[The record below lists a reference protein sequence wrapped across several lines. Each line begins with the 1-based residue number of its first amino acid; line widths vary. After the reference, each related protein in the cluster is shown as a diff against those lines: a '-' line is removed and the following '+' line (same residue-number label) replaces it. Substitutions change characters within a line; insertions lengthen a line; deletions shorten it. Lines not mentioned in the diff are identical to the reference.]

1 MRIVTYA
8 LIALTSCSSLAH
20 AQAEEESGGFLV
32 DLLQDNLSGDNRYIQ
47 VIGLDGAFS
56 SQASIEKLT
65 VSDDDGIWLTV
76 SNVVLDWNR
85 LALIRGRFSVNT
97 LSAGEIIVAR
107 KPKPTETT
115 EPLPAA
121 EATPFQLPELPV
133 SIELGEL
140 KIDRVELG
148 EPLVGIA
155 AELSVAGA
163 LSLADGSLKTNLG
176 IIRLDRDTDKLDL
189 IAGFENE
196 SSQISL
202 DLTLA
207 EAHDGLV
214 SELLSIPDRPSIL
227 LTAKGEGPVND
238 FTADIALASDD
249 VERLGGQVRLQSVTD
264 PEARNNAQPSIGFDA
279 NIAGDITPLLA
290 LQYRE
295 FFGAD
300 TQINL
305 TGQSDPDGRMEIQRF
320 DMLSDALMMNG
331 TLAIAES
338 GQLERVLLQGRVA
351 PPDGNE
357 VVLPMGEPRTAIQAA
372 ILSAQFEA
380 DKDNAWSL
388 VLSVDGLN
396 RPDLVVTRSQINAGG
411 ELDQARGMSFEGK
424 LNAAIRGV
432 DFTDTALDDAIGTDI
447 ELNGNF
453 AAEKGSVLKLRDFML
468 AGTDYT
474 ATVNA
479 DIDGLESGFHVDG
492 KAGVTASDL
501 SRFSAIAGR
510 DLGGSVTA
518 TVTGAGAPLSGMFDF
533 DLNVDA
539 KELKSGIAQVDP
551 LITGE
556 TTLVLQAE
564 RDEDGLDIRR
574 FNLEGTALTAD
585 ASGAVRSS
593 DSSLEFNARLDDLA
607 RVVPDLSGP
616 VVIKGDMVQTP
627 SATIGKLRV
636 TGPEDSYADL
646 DGSLSPDG
654 SVDLTYEALLGGIE
668 KFVPQLIGTIRAEG
682 RATRVNEAWQV
693 TSDVNGPSGS
703 FVKLAGSMT
712 PEGAIDGRYD
722 ATINQVERFVPQIV
736 GSIDAEGTA
745 KRIDNAWEIASD
757 IKGPS
762 GSFAQLSG
770 TMTPEGEIDASY
782 DATFAR
788 IERFI
793 SQIVGSMNAKGTARR
808 VKNAWQ
814 VASDVK
820 GPSGSVARLD
830 GSMSSAGD
838 INASYDATFAK
849 IERFIPQ
856 LIGSVNAK
864 GTASRIEESWKV
876 ASDVKGPSGS
886 AANLVGSMTQDGTIN
901 ARYDATIAKLERFVP
916 ELAGSLG
923 LNGTVKRADN
933 TWQIATDAKGPS
945 GSVAQLS
952 GSMAPD
958 GKIDAKYDA
967 TFVRIERFLPEFPG
981 QITAKGTAARDAD
994 TWTIA
999 TEATGPGGLAT
1010 EIGGTVNQTT
1020 LISDVTATGQLQLAI
1035 ANRFITPNSVRGTA
1049 NFDLA
1054 LKGEPK
1060 PESLSGRITTANT
1073 TVAIPSVMQ
1082 TIDDLDAE
1090 IVLANGSANLSVS
1103 AVARAGGRLVIT
1115 GPIKLAPPFDASIVT
1130 EIQQLILTDN
1140 VTFDSSADGRLA
1152 FTGALTGSSLLAGDI
1167 RFGETNINI
1176 NALSGSPGAA
1186 PIPDISFVG
1195 ETGAQRATRNRAGL
1209 IKSSKD
1215 GGGGP
1220 DISLDIRLV
1229 AENKVFVR
1237 GRGLQAELGGNI
1249 LVRGTVAKVAP
1260 SGQIDLIRGNLD
1272 LLGRRLKLTKGLVTL
1287 QGNLEPYM
1295 EFAATTSTSD
1305 GDATLEIAG
1314 PITKPKVKV
1323 ESDPERPS
1331 EEALAMLLFGNQ
1343 YSELSPIKI
1352 AQLAASLAT
1361 LSGAGGG
1368 ANAKAR
1374 DELGVDTF
1382 DIGSD
1387 DDGNAQFGAG
1397 KYLADGVY
1405 TDITVNTDGDTEVN
1419 LNLDVS
1425 ENLTVKGTVD
1435 REGDTGIGLFFE
1447 RDY

>member
-1 MRIVTYA
+1 MRIVTCA
-8 LIALTSCSSLAH
+8 LIALTCCSSIVH
-20 AQAEEESGGFLV
+20 AQEDDESGGFLV
-32 DLLQDNLSGDNRYIQ
+32 DLLQDNLSGNNRYIK
-47 VIGLDGAFS
+47 VSGLDGAFS

-65 VSDDDGIWLTV
+65 VSDDDGVWLTV
-76 SNVVLDWNR
+76 SDVVLDWNR

-107 KPKPTETT
+107 KPKPIEAA
-115 EPLPAA
+115 EPLPTA
-121 EATPFQLPELPV
+121 EATPFQLPDLPV
-133 SIELGEL
+133 AIELGEL
-140 KIDRVELG
+140 KVERVELG
-148 EPLVGIA
+148 EPLMGIA
-155 AELSVAGA
+155 AELSVTGA
-163 LSLADGSLKTNLG
+163 LSLADGSLDTNFEV
-176 IIRLDRDTDKLDL
+176 IRLDRQTDKLDL
-189 IAGFENE
+189 IAGFENA
-196 SSQISL
+196 SSLISL

-207 EAHDGLV
+207 EDDGGLV

-227 LTAKGEGPVND
+227 LTAKGEGPVSD
-238 FTADIALASDD
+238 FTANIALTSDD

-264 PEARNNAQPSIGFDA
+264 PDAGNTAQPSIGFDA
-279 NIAGDITPLLA
+279 NMAGDITPLLA
-290 LQYRE
+290 TEYRE

-300 TQINL
+300 TQLNL
-305 TGQSDPDGRMEIQRF
+305 TGQSDPDGRMEIRRF
-320 DMLSDALMMNG
+320 DMLSDALMLNG
-331 TLAIAES
+331 ALDIAES
-338 GQLERVLLQGRVA
+338 GQLERVLLQGRIA
-351 PPDGNE
+351 PPNGNE

-372 ILSAQFEA
+372 VLSAEFEA

-396 RPDLVVTRSQINAGG
+396 RPDLTVTRSQIYAGG
-411 ELDQARGMSFEGK
+411 ELDQAAGMSLDGN
-424 LNAAIRGV
+424 LNAAIRGI
-432 DFTDTALDDAIGTDI
+432 DLTDDALDDAVGTDI

-453 AAEKGSVLKLRDFML
+453 AAETGSVLKLSDFVVS
-468 AGTDYT
+468 GTDYA

-479 DIDGLESGFHVDG
+479 EIDGLESGFQVDG
-492 KAGVTASDL
+492 EAGLTASDL
-501 SRFSAIAGR
+501 SRFSGVAGR

-518 TVTGAGAPLSGMFDF
+518 TVSGQGAPLSGMFDF
-533 DLNVDA
+533 DLNVASQD
-539 KELKSGIAQVDP
+539 LRSGIAQIDP

-556 TTLVLQAE
+556 TTIVLQAE

-574 FNLEGTALTAD
+574 FNLDGTALTAD
-585 ASGAVRSS
+585 ASGTMRSS
-593 DSSLEFNARLDDLA
+593 DTNMEFNARLDDLA
-607 RVVPDLSGP
+607 RIVPDLSGP
-616 VVIKGDMVQTP
+616 VVIKGDLVQTP
-627 SATIGKLRV
+627 SAATGKLRV
-636 TGPEDSYADL
+636 TGPSESFADL

-654 SVDLTYEALLGGIE
+654 AVDVTYEAELGGVE
-668 KFVPQLIGTIRAEG
+668 KFVPQLVGIIRAKG
-682 RATRVNEAWQV
+682 RATRLDDTWQV
-693 TSDVNGPSGS
+693 TSDVKGPSGS
-703 FVKLAGSMT
+703 SVELAGSMT

-722 ATINQVERFVPQIV
+722 ATIARVERFVPQLV
-736 GSIDAEGTA
+736 GSITAEGTVERA
-745 KRIDNAWEIASD
+745 DNAWKVASD
-757 IKGPS
+757 VKGPT
-762 GSFAQLSG
+762 GSFAQFAG
-770 TMTPEGEIDASY
+770 TMTPEGTIDASY
-782 DATFAR
+782 DATFAKV
-788 IERFI
+788 ERFVP
-793 SQIVGSMNAKGTARR
+793 QVVGSINAKGTAKR
-808 VKNAWQ
+808 VGNAWQ

-820 GPSGSVARLD
+820 GPTGSVARLS
-830 GSMSSAGD
+830 GSMSPEGD
-838 INASYDATFAK
+838 IDANYDATFAK
-849 IERFIPQ
+849 IERFVPQ
-856 LIGSVNAK
+856 LVGSVNAK
-864 GTASRIEESWKV
+864 GTASRVDETWKV
-876 ASDVKGPSGS
+876 ASDVKGPTGS
-886 AANLVGSMTQDGTIN
+886 VAQLAGSMSPDGTID
-901 ARYDATIAKLERFVP
+901 ARYDATIAKVERFVP
-916 ELAGSLG
+916 ELAGSVDI
-923 LNGTVKRADN
+923 NGTAKRADN
-933 TWQIATDAKGPS
+933 TWQVATDANGPS
-945 GSVAQLS
+945 GSVAKLS

-958 GKIDAKYDA
+958 GNIDAAYDA
-967 TFVRIERFLPEFPG
+967 TVVRIERFLPEFPG
-981 QITAKGTAARDAD
+981 QLTAKGTAARDSD
-994 TWTIA
+994 IWTIA
-999 TEATGPGGLAT
+999 TEAKGPGGLST
-1010 EIGGTVNQTT
+1010 KIGGTVNQIT
-1020 LISDVTATGQLQLAI
+1020 LVSDVTAKGQVQLAA
-1035 ANRFITPNSVRGTA
+1035 ANRFIKPNSLRGTA

-1082 TIDDLDAE
+1082 AIDDLDAE

-1103 AVARAGGRLVIT
+1103 AAARAGGRLVIT
-1115 GPIKLAPPFDASIVT
+1115 GPIKLAPPFNASIVT

-1140 VTFDSSADGRLA
+1140 VTFDSSANGRIA
-1152 FTGALTGSSLLAGDI
+1152 FTGALTGRGLLAGDI

-1186 PIPDISFVG
+1186 PIPDITYIG
-1195 ETGAQRATRNRAGL
+1195 ETGAQRATRDRAGL
-1209 IKSSKD
+1209 IKSSS
-1215 GGGGP
+1215 GSGGGP
-1220 DISLDIRLV
+1220 DIGLDIQLV

-1249 LVRGTVAKVAP
+1249 QVRGTVAKVAP
-1260 SGQIDLIRGNLD
+1260 SGQINLIRGTLE

-1305 GDATLEIAG
+1305 GDARLEISG

-1419 LNLDVS
+1419 LNLDVTES
-1425 ENLTVKGTVD
+1425 LTVKGSVD
-1435 REGDTGIGLFFE
+1435 RQGDTGIGLFFE

>member
-8 LIALTSCSSLAH
+8 LIALICCATLVH
-20 AQAEEESGGFLV
+20 AQEDEESGGFLV
-32 DLLQDNLSGDNRYIQ
+32 SLLQDNLSGDNRYIK
-47 VIGLDGAFS
+47 VTGLEGTFS
-56 SQASIEKLT
+56 SRASIQKLT

-107 KPKPTETT
+107 IPKPTEST
-115 EPLPAA
+115 EPLPPA

-140 KIDRVELG
+140 KVERVELG
-148 EPLVGIA
+148 EPLIGIA
-155 AELSVAGA
+155 AELSVTGA
-163 LSLADGSLKTNLG
+163 LSLADGSLKTNLE
-176 IIRLDRDTDKLDL
+176 IIRLDRNTDKLDL
-189 IAGFENE
+189 IAGFENA
-196 SSQISL
+196 SRQISV

-207 EAHDGLV
+207 EDDDGLV

-227 LTAKGEGPVND
+227 LTAKGEGPVSD

-264 PEARNNAQPSIGFDA
+264 PDSGNNAQPSIGFNA

-290 LQYRE
+290 TQYRE
-295 FFGAD
+295 FFGTD
-300 TQINL
+300 TQLNL
-305 TGQSDPDGRMEIQRF
+305 SGQSDPDGRMEIQRF
-320 DMLSDALMMNG
+320 DMLSDALMLNG
-331 TLAIAES
+331 ALDIAGS
-338 GQLERVLLQGRVA
+338 GRLERVLLQGRIA
-351 PPDGNE
+351 PPTGNE

-372 ILSAQFEA
+372 VLSAQFEA

-388 VLSVDGLN
+388 VLSVDGLD
-396 RPDLVVTRSQINAGG
+396 RPDLVVARSQINAGG
-411 ELDQARGMSFEGK
+411 ELDQAGGMSLDGK
-424 LNAAIRGV
+424 LNAAIRGI
-432 DFTDTALDDAIGTDI
+432 DFTDDALDEAVGTDV

-453 AAEKGSVLKLRDFML
+453 AAETGSVLKLNDFMVT
-468 AGTDYT
+468 GTDYM

-479 DIDGLESGFHVDG
+479 EIDGLESGFRVDG
-492 KAGVTASDL
+492 KAGLSASDL

-518 TVTGAGAPLSGMFDF
+518 TISGQGTPLSGMFDF

-539 KELKSGIAQVDP
+539 QDLKSGIAQIDP
-551 LITGE
+551 LIMGQ
-556 TTLVLQAE
+556 TTIVLQAE
-564 RDEDGLDIRR
+564 RDEDGLDIQR
-574 FNLEGTALTAD
+574 FNLDGAALTAD

-593 DSSLEFNARLDDLA
+593 DTNMEFNARLDDLA

-616 VVIKGDMVQTP
+616 VVIRGDLVRTP
-627 SATIGKLRV
+627 SATTGKLRV
-636 TGPEDSYADL
+636 TGPADSFADL

-654 SVDLTYEALLGGIE
+654 SVDLTYETVLGGIE
-668 KFVPQLIGTIRAEG
+668 KVVPQLVGSIRAEG
-682 RATRVNEAWQV
+682 RATRVNDLWQV
-693 TSDVNGPSGS
+693 TSDVRGPSGS
-703 FVKLAGSMT
+703 FVELAGSMT
-712 PEGAIDGRYD
+712 PEGAVDGRYD
-722 ATINQVERFVPQIV
+722 ATITRLERFVPQLA
-736 GSIDAEGTA
+736 GSINAKGTA
-745 KRIDNAWEIASD
+745 TRIENAWEIASD
-757 IKGPS
+757 VKGPS
-762 GSFAQLSG
+762 GSFARLSG
-770 TMTPEGEIDASY
+770 TMTPEGGIDASY

-788 IERFI
+788 IERF
-793 SQIVGSMNAKGTARR
+793 V
-808 VKNAWQ
+808 
-814 VASDVK
+814 
-820 GPSGSVARLD
+820 
-830 GSMSSAGD
+830 
-838 INASYDATFAK
+838 
-849 IERFIPQ
+849 PQ
-856 LIGSVNAK
+856 LVGSVNAK
-864 GTASRIEESWKV
+864 GTARRIENAWEV
-876 ASDVKGPSGS
+876 ASDVKGPTGS
-886 AANLVGSMTQDGTIN
+886 VAQLVGSMTPDGTID
-901 ARYDATIAKLERFVP
+901 ARYDATIAKVERFVP
-916 ELAGSLG
+916 ELAGSLNI
-923 LNGTVKRADN
+923 NGTANRADN
-933 TWQIATDAKGPS
+933 TWQVATDAKGPS

-952 GSMAPD
+952 GSMDPD
-958 GKIDAKYDA
+958 GNIDATYDA
-967 TFVRIERFLPEFPG
+967 KLVRIERFLPEFPG
-981 QITAKGTAARDAD
+981 QVTAKGTAKRATDI
-994 TWTIA
+994 WTIA
-999 TEATGPGGLAT
+999 TEATGPGGLST
-1010 EIGGTVNQTT
+1010 KIGGTVNQTT
-1020 LISDVTATGQLQLAI
+1020 LVSDVTATGQLQLA
-1035 ANRFITPNSVRGTA
+1035 AGNRFIEPNSVRGTA
-1049 NFDLA
+1049 RFDLA

-1082 TIDDLDAE
+1082 AIDDLDAE

-1115 GPIKLAPPFDASIVT
+1115 GPVKLAPPFNASIVT

-1140 VTFDSSADGRLA
+1140 VTFNSSADGRLA
-1152 FTGALTGSSLLAGDI
+1152 FTGGLTASGRLAGDI
-1167 RFGETNINI
+1167 RFGETSINI

-1186 PIPDISFVG
+1186 PIPEISHIG
-1195 ETGAQRATRNRAGL
+1195 ESGAQRATRRRAGL
-1209 IKSSKD
+1209 IKTSKS
-1215 GGGGP
+1215 GSGP
-1220 DISLDIRLV
+1220 DIALDIRLV

-1260 SGQIDLIRGNLD
+1260 SGQINLIRGNLE

-1295 EFAATTSTSD
+1295 EFAATTTTSD
-1305 GDATLEIAG
+1305 GDATLEISG
-1314 PITKPKVKV
+1314 PVTKPSVNV

-1343 YSELSPIKI
+1343 YSELSPIKV

-1368 ANAKAR
+1368 VNAKAR

-1382 DIGSD
+1382 DIGTD
-1387 DDGNAQFGAG
+1387 DDGKAQFGAG

-1405 TDITVNTDGDTEVN
+1405 TDITVNTLGDTEVN

-1435 REGDTGIGLFFE
+1435 REGDTGIGLYFE